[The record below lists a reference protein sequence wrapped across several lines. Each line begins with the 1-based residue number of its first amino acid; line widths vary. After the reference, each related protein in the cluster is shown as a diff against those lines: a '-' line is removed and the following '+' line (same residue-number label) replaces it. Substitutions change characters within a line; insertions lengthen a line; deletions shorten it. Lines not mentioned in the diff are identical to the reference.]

1 MDCLALQTKILNEV
15 DKHHFGGFIED
26 SLLVLFIAS
35 TQQKMILENTWIPNL
50 VFGMKM
56 VEVCQFLKNS
66 DLASIITDSYIADQ
80 ARLQNVEFV
89 AKSRDG
95 VLKRKIIALL
105 NKIKFEQDLS
115 DLNENEL
122 MYVLS
127 ELTTP
132 FDF

>member
-1 MDCLALQTKILNEV
+1 MDCLAIQTKILNEI
-15 DKHHFGGFIED
+15 DTHYFGGFLED

-50 VFGMKM
+50 AFTMKM
-56 VEVCQFLKNS
+56 VEACQFLKNS

-95 VLKRKIIALL
+95 ALKRKIIALL
-105 NKIKFEQDLS
+105 DKIKFTQDLS

-122 MYVLS
+122 MFVLS
-127 ELTTP
+127 ELTIP
-132 FDF
+132 FNF

>member
-15 DKHHFGGFIED
+15 DAHHFGGFLED

-50 VFGMKM
+50 AFGMKM

-89 AKSRDG
+89 AKSRDNA
-95 VLKRKIIALL
+95 LKRKIIAILK
-105 NKIKFEQDLS
+105 KIKFEQNLS

>member
-1 MDCLALQTKILNEV
+1 MDCITIQTKILNEV
-15 DKHHFGGFIED
+15 DAHHFGGFLED

-50 VFGMKM
+50 AFTMKM
-56 VEVCQFLKNS
+56 VEACQFLKNS

-80 ARLQNVEFV
+80 ARLKNVEFV
-89 AKSRDG
+89 AKSRDCALKKKIN
-95 VLKRKIIALL
+95 VLIKKIR
-105 NKIKFEQDLS
+105 FEKDIS

-132 FDF
+132 LDF